1 MMCHLSEE
9 LNDPIRT
16 DLKFSLGFSSRIIH
30 HDKITVVDITT
41 YFIKLYLI
49 ISYEDVTFKPDQ
61 TIIREEMVVLLS
73 RIST

>member
-1 MMCHLSEE
+1 M
-9 LNDPIRT
+9 
-16 DLKFSLGFSSRIIH
+16 
-30 HDKITVVDITT
+30 VDITT